1 MPYCHLYVIAL
12 VYVLYKFIKLWQNKD
27 VIVINTLLSLLF
39 RRKRIPY
46 FFTLLLIS
54 LQLFW
59 GEEEGGG
66 ISRFPHVPTCTSFFL
81 RDLNHATLEN
91 ESPRK
96 WNLHG
101 IRCNCMMVLS
111 SNKKKII
118 LCLNLFCF
126 LFLSLLL
133 LHDEHKHFSAS
144 QRKPHS
150 HTRWA
155 YTFNFALWLMK
166 RNSFGCTFFRAP

>member
-59 GEEEGGG
+59 GEVEGGG
-66 ISRFPHVPTCTSFFL
+66 ISRFPQVPTCTSFFL
-81 RDLNHATLEN
+81 CDLNHATLEN

-111 SNKKKII
+111 SNKKNNNFVFEFVLLFVPLSPSSAWWTQTL
-118 LCLNLFCF
+118 LCLTKKTTLTHTLGLHIQFCF
-126 LFLSLLL
+126 VVN
-133 LHDEHKHFSAS
+133 E
-144 QRKPHS
+144 
-150 HTRWA
+150 T
-155 YTFNFALWLMK
+155 
-166 RNSFGCTFFRAP
+166 